1 MARWKPA
8 PVIGGAYSDDA
19 KAWTCQDTLNYIPV
33 MAERPG
39 GRSPTMLRGVP
50 GMRTFCITGSNKPI
64 RGARNVE
71 GLLLVVTGTTLYKVS
86 TKGAATAIGT
96 IPGVG
101 RVSMSHNQI
110 AGGNEVAIA
119 NGQSGYVYNTVT
131 GTLAQITDEGFPGAI
146 SFDFIDGYITG
157 IEPARRFAFHSNL
170 AAATGYNTLDR
181 YEAEGSPD
189 KLVGQIVD
197 HREWWLFS
205 ERTIE
210 PFINTGA
217 ATNTFQRASNTMIEV
232 GCASGASIVQMDS
245 SAFWVGNDGIV
256 YRANGYTPQRI
267 STSALEQALARCH
280 LAQCFAFTFED
291 RGHKIYYLTCPDG
304 QTWGYDAATGE
315 WHRRQSEGLTRW
327 RINTLTKWNGVWIA
341 GDYTNG
347 KLYELNWDVQDED
360 HAVLERRRITGVLSD
375 NQNRATV
382 DGVALVF
389 DTGVAAEQKLLL
401 PPLSIYGHLPNGVV
415 GEVVSY
421 QYTMSGGVLP
431 RTASIASGALPAGLS
446 MDASGLVTGTRTTTG
461 NYTWAVH
468 VTDADGS
475 TVDLVD
481 STPTQP
487 AESLTLKP
495 KVTSWWD
502 FESSLIDLSRGGNNQ
517 AGTASYVANGSATG
531 NMLAAGTVPLS
542 TATASGFN
550 YYVAASQYSTFAFGA
565 RLSVSMLA
573 NATNLLTVGSDSG
586 SAVAGV
592 VSIGINAS
600 GKWTA
605 TVYSSTGTALAS
617 ASSVASAAI
626 NTDTHVGVNMLVNGT
641 NNQFELRINGAT
653 VATSATF
660 KSALSTNCGHFV
672 IGTREGTGYQPKVSE
687 MFWAHDSLTDAEW
700 AYLYNSGAKRFFAD
714 FGNLRYSTTY
724 DVYLT
729 SLMASKSGGIYKLND
744 GTGTTAVDSATF
756 GPIGSANLL
765 SGAAYS
771 TATSPPPAFG
781 ADAVVYLDGINDR
794 VQTPPFTQALGGP
807 GVTSAMMWFKQSAV
821 AAANNSYFDAS
832 WASQP
837 LTGRIS
843 IMQGA
848 DATKLYTRYND
859 FSGNAFPS
867 GIASTPSRL
876 NDWNM
881 LSFAGFSTNYAAP
894 VINGIVMASPMTYTP
909 LSNGGT
915 PITATFGS
923 YIDGTSGI
931 NGYLSR
937 SCICTTGNFSL
948 PQLAKLYDLGMGN
961 G

>member
-1 MARWKPA
+1 MPRGISTQ
-8 PVIGGAYSDDA
+8 VLGGFKTGMDRQTKRGGKDGAQRLYTLENAYLNERGDA
-19 KAWTCQDTLNYIPV
+19 VP
-33 MAERPG
+33 RPG
-39 GRSPTMLRGVP
+39 LQHVANVANSSGLYGWQGQLHVFHGESDFVDP
-50 GMRTFCITGSNKPI
+50 GNPLVAAHWVRYPYVEQPLTLTGHLSNT
-64 RGARNVE
+64 
-71 GLLLVVTGTTLYKVS
+71 VVGTVVDYQYT
-86 TKGAATAIGT
+86 
-96 IPGVG
+96 
-101 RVSMSHNQI
+101 I
-110 AGGNEVAIA
+110 AGGVTP
-119 NGQSGYVYNTVT
+119 YTVT
-131 GTLAQITDEGFPGAI
+131 I
-146 SFDFIDGYITG
+146 S
-157 IEPARRFAFHSNL
+157 A
-170 AAATGYNTLDR
+170 
-181 YEAEGSPD
+181 
-189 KLVGQIVD
+189 
-197 HREWWLFS
+197 
-205 ERTIE
+205 
-210 PFINTGA
+210 
-217 ATNTFQRASNTMIEV
+217 
-232 GCASGASIVQMDS
+232 
-245 SAFWVGNDGIV
+245 
-256 YRANGYTPQRI
+256 
-267 STSALEQALARCH
+267 
-280 LAQCFAFTFED
+280 
-291 RGHKIYYLTCPDG
+291 
-304 QTWGYDAATGE
+304 
-315 WHRRQSEGLTRW
+315 
-327 RINTLTKWNGVWIA
+327 
-341 GDYTNG
+341 
-347 KLYELNWDVQDED
+347 
-360 HAVLERRRITGVLSD
+360 
-375 NQNRATV
+375 
-382 DGVALVF
+382 
-389 DTGVAAEQKLLL
+389 
-401 PPLSIYGHLPNGVV
+401 
-415 GEVVSY
+415 
-421 QYTMSGGVLP
+421 
-431 RTASIASGALPAGLS
+431 GALPAGLV
-446 MDASGLVTGTRTTTG
+446 MNASGRVTGTTTTTG
-461 NYTWAVH
+461 TYNFTVR
-468 VTDADGS
+468 V
-475 TVDLVD
+475 VDLDGTVVNLNETT
-481 STPTQP
+481 SIQP
-487 AESLTLKP
+487 ASALTLKP

-502 FESSLIDLSRGGNNQ
+502 FENSLADQARGDNAQ
-517 AGTASYVANGSATG
+517 VGTVTYVNNGSATG
-531 NMLAAGTVPLS
+531 KMLAAGTVPLS
-542 TATASGFN
+542 TATSNGFN
-550 YYVAASQYSTFAFGA
+550 YYAVATQYSTFAFGA
-565 RLSVSMLA
+565 RLSVSSLA
-573 NATNLLTVGSDSG
+573 NVTKLLTVGTDTG
-586 SAVAGV
+586 TAVAGV
-592 VSIGINAS
+592 VSIGINAL

-876 NDWNM
+876 DVWNM
-881 LSFAGFSTNYAAP
+881 LSFAGFSTYYVAP
-894 VINGIVMASPMTYTP
+894 VVNGIVMAAPTFYNAG
-909 LSNGGT
+909 NGGT

-923 YIDGTSGI
+923 YIDGTLGVQ
-931 NGYLSR
+931 GYLSR

-948 PQLAKLYDLGMGN
+948 PQLAKLYDLGMGS